1 MFGFLKQDPI
11 KKLEKEYESTLQK
24 AMQYQ
29 RNGDI
34 KTYSALS
41 EKAQE
46 LYQEIQ
52 QLKEKR

>member
-1 MFGFLKQDPI
+1 MFGFLKKDPI
-11 KKLEKEYESTLQK
+11 KKLEKEYEMTLAK

-41 EKAQE
+41 EKAQGIYE
-46 LYQEIQ
+46 EIQ
-52 QLKEKR
+52 KKKSQG

>member
-1 MFGFLKQDPI
+1 MFGFLKKDPI
-11 KKLEKEYESTLQK
+11 KKLEKEYELTLNK

-41 EKAQE
+41 EKAQGI
-46 LYQEIQ
+46 YDEIQ
-52 QLKEKR
+52 KLKSAR